1 MRNEKKLLTVEI
13 EKHLD
18 KSDYV
23 FFTDFRGVSV
33 AEVSDLRK
41 NLRKEGGEFHVVK
54 KSLLK
59 KATEFK
65 GLPMSDENMEGQVAI
80 VVGGKNPA
88 GVAKIVQEFQKK
100 SKDEKLAIRG
110 GILGGK
116 CLKISDFGVLAS
128 LPGLDVLRAKFLSLL
143 NTPASQLVRTMNAVP
158 QGVLNVMQAKSK
170 QG

>member
-13 EKHLD
+13 ETHLD

-110 GILGGK
+110 G
-116 CLKISDFGVLAS
+116 
-128 LPGLDVLRAKFLSLL
+128 LL